1 MEHAF
6 ILGSMDCTVANN
18 FTGKMSCQNHGM
30 TGCRS
35 TFCIKEDSQDRIGI
49 AGQPEWDGQ
58 NETGRLGQAGQD
70 KPNRTRRTGLLE
82 KGYQDRTTSQIR
94 TAKIALPGHDC

>member
-1 MEHAF
+1 MQLFLAQWIVWLRP
-6 ILGSMDCTVANN
+6 ILLAKGLV
-18 FTGKMSCQNHGM
+18 KNHGM
-30 TGCRS
+30 IVCRS
-35 TFCIKEDSQDRIGI
+35 TCYIREDSQDRIGI

-82 KGYQDRTTSQIR
+82 KDYQDRTASQIR
-94 TAKIALPGHDC
+94 TDKIALPGHDC